1 MGLLGHTIFIYFIYE
16 NLLFTH
22 SMVGKTV
29 LEMMPIDVA
38 NTAVVI
44 YVMLVMCTF
53 LQMLENEKKQFL
65 SVLFFDVLLALLK
78 LLLLEMRE
86 DYIYF

>member
-1 MGLLGHTIFIYFIYE
+1 
-16 NLLFTH
+16 
-22 SMVGKTV
+22 MVGKTV

-53 LQMLENEKKQFL
+53 YRCWKREKAIFVSLVFL
-65 SVLFFDVLLALLK
+65 MFS
-78 LLLLEMRE
+78 
-86 DYIYF
+86 